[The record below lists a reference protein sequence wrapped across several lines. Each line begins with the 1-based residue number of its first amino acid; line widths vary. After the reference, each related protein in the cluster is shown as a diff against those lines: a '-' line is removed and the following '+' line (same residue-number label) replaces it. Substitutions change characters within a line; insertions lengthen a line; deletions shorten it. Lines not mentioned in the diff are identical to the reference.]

1 MSGFRIVVLC
11 IASAVAY
18 GIVHD
23 QITARVC
30 IEYFTIGHPP
40 VFLTASPTLLALGWG
55 IIATWW
61 CGLILGV
68 PLALIARLGSRP
80 KLTAADLRK
89 PIAIQLV
96 CMGMVA
102 AIAGCSGY
110 VAARAGWVE
119 LMEPLASEIP
129 EPARVPFLADLW
141 SHLASYGSGFL
152 GGLLIWGWAW
162 RERSRRRSVITS
174 QHVLKSIR
182 DVDQIQ

>member
-1 MSGFRIVVLC
+1 MPALRIVALC
-11 IASAVAY
+11 IASAIAY
-18 GIVHD
+18 GLVHD

-40 VFLTASPTLLALGWG
+40 VFQTESPTLLALGWG

-68 PLALIARLGSRP
+68 PLAMIARLGSRP
-80 KLTAADLRK
+80 KLTAADFRK
-89 PIAIQLV
+89 PIAVQLV
-96 CMGMVA
+96 CMGGIA
-102 AIAGCSGY
+102 AIAGCIGY

-129 EPARVPFLADLW
+129 AQARVRFLADLW
-141 SHLASYGSGFL
+141 THLASYGAGFL

-162 RERSRRRSVITS
+162 RERNRRRTAIAGTPLSVTLREAG
-174 QHVLKSIR
+174 QVH
-182 DVDQIQ
+182 